1 VGIVRCSIGDK
12 MSKKEAKGLEIKNLK
27 QLDALMKLRIVI
39 ISIFSLST
47 LSILM
52 IFVADFVISA
62 LLILISYVLVFVLM
76 LKLLII
82 KKL

>member
-1 VGIVRCSIGDK
+1 VGIVRSSIGDK
-12 MSKKEAKGLEIKNLK
+12 MIKKEAKGLEIKNLK

>member
-1 VGIVRCSIGDK
+1 LGIVGRSTGDK